1 MDRDL
6 NPQPAE
12 SAGMAAV
19 KASAAPPPPS
29 RYNFEVPEHLTISD
43 MLAIQLA
50 DCVRIVQ
57 RLSDHASDPQLHN
70 TERLHTIHSLSDVVN
85 ASEKLTRT
93 IGRLRND
100 SWDEPD
106 ETPRKKGRKV

>member
-1 MDRDL
+1 MDRDFE
-6 NPQPAE
+6 PHRMATGPAQPAT
-12 SAGMAAV
+12 
-19 KASAAPPPPS
+19 APRPTG

-57 RLSDHASDPQLHN
+57 RLSDQASDPHLHD
-70 TERLHTIHSLSDVVN
+70 TERMHTIHSLSDVVN

-93 IGRLRND
+93 IGRLRNE
-100 SWDEPD
+100 SWEESDEM
-106 ETPRKKGRKV
+106 PRKKGRKV

>member
-6 NPQPAE
+6 TPHVAP
-12 SAGMAAV
+12 
-19 KASAAPPPPS
+19 SAAAAAKPPPS
-29 RYNFEVPEHLTISD
+29 PPVRSSRYDFEIPEHLTISD

-57 RLSDHASDPQLHN
+57 RLSDQASDPHLHD
-70 TERLHTIHSLSDVVN
+70 TERMHTIHSLENVVN

-100 SWDEPD
+100 QWDEPD
-106 ETPRKKGRKV
+106 ELPRRKGRKV